1 MKHKRG
7 DRGSVE
13 ENTSVAKKSNMA
25 DDSDDK
31 SDTACCKE
39 EEPSLREIKS
49 MLVNIQATMATI
61 VEENKNFRKE
71 LVDLKTAVDFN
82 DNELRQLKKDHQK
95 TSEMNTM
102 LKKEL
107 EKTKKELNNTKKVL
121 QDQEDET
128 QNLWF
133 SLDSLEQYTRKNS
146 LEFHG
151 IPECLYANAQDV
163 VISVAKK
170 IDVDIEEDDIEIVHK
185 LQRKKGN
192 KPIIAKFCSH
202 KTKAKIYRERSKLRN
217 VKVSDIFP
225 HYSPADESLNRIY
238 INENLTTFRRDLLS
252 KALKKRKEKI
262 LSSVWTLDG
271 KIFAK
276 TSSDEE
282 PIKIQSEAD
291 LNNICAEI

>member
-13 ENTSVAKKSNMA
+13 ENTSAAKKSNMA
-25 DDSDDK
+25 EGSDDN
-31 SDTACCKE
+31 SDTACGKE
-39 EEPSLREIKS
+39 DEPSLREIKN
-49 MLVNIQATMATI
+49 MLVNIQATITSI
-61 VEENKNFRKE
+61 VDENKN
-71 LVDLKTAVDFN
+71 
-82 DNELRQLKKDHQK
+82 
-95 TSEMNTM
+95 

-107 EKTKKELNNTKKVL
+107 AELKASIDFNDSELKELKEHHQKTVHTNTTLKQELKKTKEELSRTKTLL
-121 QDQEDET
+121 QNQEDET

-133 SLDSLEQYTRKNS
+133 NLDSLEQYTRKNS

-163 VISVAKK
+163 VIRVAKE
-170 IDVDIEEDDIEIVHK
+170 INVEIEQDDIEIVHK

-202 KTKAKIYRERSKLRN
+202 KVKAKIYRERVKLRN
-217 VKVSDIFP
+217 VKVNDIFP
-225 HYSPADESLNRIY
+225 QYSPADESRNRIY
-238 INENLTTFRRDLLS
+238 INENLTAFRRDLVS
-252 KALKKRKEKI
+252 KALKKRKDKI

-271 KIFAK
+271 KIFVK

-282 PIKIQSEAD
+282 PIRIQSEAD
-291 LNNICAEI
+291 LNNIITNR

>member
-7 DRGSVE
+7 DRGYVE

-31 SDTACCKE
+31 SDTACCE

-49 MLVNIQATMATI
+49 MLINIQATMAAI
-61 VEENKNFRKE
+61 VEENKNFREE
-71 LVDLKTAVDFN
+71 LADLKRAVDFN

-95 TSEMNTM
+95 TSQRNTM

-107 EKTKKELNNTKKVL
+107 EKTKEELNSTKKVL
-121 QDQEDET
+121 QYQEDET

-170 IDVDIEEDDIEIVHK
+170 IDVDIEQDDIVIVHK
-185 LQRKKGN
+185 LQRSG
-192 KPIIAKFCSH
+192 CQLESH
-202 KTKAKIYRERSKLRN
+202 TPGIYKT
-217 VKVSDIFP
+217 P
-225 HYSPADESLNRIY
+225 
-238 INENLTTFRRDLLS
+238 RRP
-252 KALKKRKEKI
+252 
-262 LSSVWTLDG
+262 
-271 KIFAK
+271 FF
-276 TSSDEE
+276 
-282 PIKIQSEAD
+282 
-291 LNNICAEI
+291 